1 VARRPDSSSIATAR
15 PVRYAAS
22 SLSGHGHA
30 APARVRAQ
38 PSWLLNQFA
47 IVANR
52 SVAEALTGIDARRYH
67 YSLLAALDEMGASSQ
82 ADVSRATSIDRS
94 DMVATINELVDRGFV
109 ARTPDPADRRRNVII
124 LSGAGRRQLR
134 KLDRL
139 LGKVQEGL
147 LAPLSPDE
155 REQLVDLLTRLVGHH
170 TTP

>member
-94 DMVATINELVDRGFV
+94 DMVATVNELVARGFV
-109 ARTPDPADRRRNVII
+109 ERTPDPADRRRNVIVP
-124 LSGAGRRQLR
+124 SGAGRRQLR
-134 KLDRL
+134 KLEQL
-139 LGKVQEGL
+139 LGKVQEDL
-147 LAPLSPDE
+147 LAPLSSDD
-155 REQLVDLLTRLVGHH
+155 RGRLVNLLSRQVGHH
-170 TTP
+170 TTS